1 MRIVYGVFGYG
12 RGHATR
18 AMGVLPE
25 LTKRHQVLLLAG
37 GDALEALAPLHPV
50 IPIPTLRYAY
60 AGSRLSALET
70 LRQNYPVVS
79 DLLSFGEEEQR
90 VTDLLAA
97 FKPHVAICDVDPFTH
112 RAAARLGVPRISFDH
127 FGILA
132 YCRPHV
138 PLRHR
143 PAALRDALVYRLL
156 VGQPERAIVSSFYS
170 APPARSGV
178 RCVGPLLRDELFAVK
193 AERGDEVLVYL
204 NQGRHQYTPHVEH
217 ALRTLDNPVLVYG
230 TGEEGT
236 DGSITYRRTDNR
248 RFIEDMARCRA
259 LVCTAGNQIVGEALH
274 LGKPL
279 LVLPEESTEQRVNA
293 CAVERLGIGEQ
304 VSFGDLK
311 AGVLR
316 RFLSRTE
323 RYVERTRWLARDGR
337 RDAVDALERFAAELT
352 AGRGPVERY
361 RRAA

>member
-1 MRIVYGVFGYG
+1 
-12 RGHATR
+12 
-18 AMGVLPE
+18 MGVLPE

-37 GDALEALAPLHPV
+37 GDALEALAPVHPV

-70 LRQNYPVVS
+70 LRQNYPVAS
-79 DLLSFGEEEQR
+79 DLLSCGEDLQR

-97 FKPHVAICDVDPFTH
+97 FKPDVAICDVDPFTH

-138 PLRHR
+138 PLRDR

-170 APPARSGV
+170 APPTRPGV

-193 AERGDEVLVYL
+193 AERGDEILVYL
-204 NQGRHQYTPHVEH
+204 NQGRHQYTLRMER
-217 ALRTLDNPVLVYG
+217 ALRALDMPVLIYG

-236 DGSITYRRTDNR
+236 DGAIAYRRSDNR

-259 LVCTAGNQIVGEALH
+259 LVCTAGNQIVGEAIH

-279 LVLPEESTEQRVNA
+279 LVLPAESTEQRVNA
-293 CAVERLGIGEQ
+293 CAVDRLRIGEQ
-304 VSFGDLK
+304 VSFEKLNG
-311 AGVLR
+311 GVLR
-316 RFLSRTE
+316 RFLSRAE
-323 RYVERTRWLARDGR
+323 GYVERMRWLARDGR
-337 RDAVDALERFAAELT
+337 REAVDALERFAGELT
-352 AGRGPVERY
+352 AGGEPIGRR

>member
-18 AMGVLPE
+18 AMSVLPE
-25 LTKRHQVLLLAG
+25 IAKRHQVLLLAG
-37 GDALEALAPLHPV
+37 GDAQEALAPVHPV

-60 AGSRLSALET
+60 AGSKLSAPET
-70 LRQNYPVVS
+70 LRQNLSVVS
-79 DLLSFGEEEQR
+79 DLLSCGEELQR

-143 PAALRDALVYRLL
+143 LAASRDVLAYRLL
-156 VGQPERAIVSSFYS
+156 VGRPERAIVSSFYS
-170 APPARSGV
+170 APPVRPGV

-193 AERGDEVLVYL
+193 AQRGDELLVYL
-204 NQGRHQYTPHVEH
+204 NQGRHQYTPQMER
-217 ALRTLDNPVLVYG
+217 ALRALGIPALIYG

-236 DGSITYRRTDNR
+236 DGSIAYRRTDNR

-304 VSFGDLK
+304 VSFEQLD
-311 AGVLR
+311 AGALR

-323 RYVERTRWLARDGR
+323 RYVERARWLARDGR
-337 RDAVDALERFAAELT
+337 REVVDTLERFAAELT
-352 AGRGPVERY
+352 AGRGPVHRC
-361 RRAA
+361 RKAA

>member
-37 GDALEALAPLHPV
+37 GDARDALAPIHPV

-60 AGSRLSALET
+60 AGSRLSAPET
-70 LRQNYPVVS
+70 LRQNLPILS
-79 DLLSFGEEEQR
+79 DLLSRGEELQH

-97 FKPHVAICDVDPFTH
+97 FKPHVAICDADPFTH
-112 RAAARLGVPRISFDH
+112 RAAAHLGVPRISFDH

-143 PAALRDALVYRLL
+143 PAALRDAFVYRLL
-156 VGQPERAIVSSFYS
+156 VGRPERAIVSSFYS

-193 AERGDEVLVYL
+193 AESGDHLLVYL
-204 NQGRHQYTPHVEH
+204 NQGRHQYTPRMEH
-217 ALRTLDNPVLVYG
+217 ALQMLGMPVLVYG

-236 DGSITYRRTDNR
+236 DGSIAYRRTDNR
-248 RFIEDMARCRA
+248 RFIEDMAGCRA
-259 LVCTAGNQIVGEALH
+259 LVSTAGNQIIGEAIH
-274 LGKPL
+274 LEKPL
-279 LVLPEESTEQRVNA
+279 LVLPEESAEQRVNA

-304 VSFGDLK
+304 VSFEDLD

-323 RYVERTRWLARDGR
+323 RYVGRARWLARDGR
-337 RDAVDALERFAAELT
+337 LEAVDALEQFAAELT
-352 AGRGPVERY
+352 AGRGSVERC